1 MKQQARASA
10 VLLAEMALKIG
21 AHKALEIYLAA
32 NGLKITRTMMLDTEL
47 DKFLPIISDLNIEI
61 LLSKEKFLSGTDVGK
76 GGYGNS
82 FGAVV
87 PTDHP
92 HGHFCVY
99 IGRDLLEL
107 DEARRLDENGDDD
120 RFGEI
125 LGIPECCRLH
135 FTANKE
141 QFSATQNDPTLFIK
155 QDGAMMPWCSHFPM
169 YFGYGLFSHF
179 PCSFA
184 CEATHKMAIRNE
196 SLIRKAA
203 PELADTFVN
212 YQFSNYLYSEYDG
225 IFSFGDINKSQIGGG
240 LSWSYDN
247 RKLEAT
253 TSSLLSEIIFSC
265 DCITVGEVELE
276 FKKERAV
283 RLRADA
289 SKFRLGFHCE
299 PRP

>member
-47 DKFLPIISDLNIEI
+47 NKFLPIISDLNIEI

-125 LGIPECCRLH
+125 LGNRTEDLNAFQSDGFSLRYGIP
-135 FTANKE
+135 
-141 QFSATQNDPTLFIK
+141 
-155 QDGAMMPWCSHFPM
+155 
-169 YFGYGLFSHF
+169 
-179 PCSFA
+179 
-184 CEATHKMAIRNE
+184 
-196 SLIRKAA
+196 
-203 PELADTFVN
+203 
-212 YQFSNYLYSEYDG
+212 
-225 IFSFGDINKSQIGGG
+225 QIG
-240 LSWSYDN
+240 S
-247 RKLEAT
+247 R
-253 TSSLLSEIIFSC
+253 C
-265 DCITVGEVELE
+265 EVHEHP
-276 FKKERAV
+276 FWFIW
-283 RLRADA
+283 D
-289 SKFRLGFHCE
+289 F
-299 PRP
+299 